1 MTLKVALVLQHASGY
16 GARAALGIRRFA
28 HGRPAWELRVWEPA
42 LDRGGEIARWRPQGI
57 VGHLGDRRLARRI
70 LDWRIPAVN
79 VSLRVDASPFPLV
92 TVDNR
97 AVGAAAARHLLELRP
112 SRTAVVG
119 GEAAPYA
126 RLREEG
132 FLQTLRRARVAV
144 EAVRGDATARWLKSI
159 RKPAALFACRDL
171 MGYQLARRCAEAGIL
186 VPGEV
191 AILAAENEEEAGL
204 LARPPLSTV
213 LIPAERVGFE
223 AAALLDRLM
232 RGGRPPAAPLLIPPP
247 PVIERESTGLGAG
260 KDASVTAAC
269 AFIARHARE
278 GIGVDHVA
286 DAVHTGRRTL
296 ERRFRAVM
304 GRTLGDVLRRTRAMP
319 IKRLLAETVLT
330 LEEIAERTGF
340 HSAQHLSEFFRDLEG
355 CSPGSFRRRNSP

>member
-1 MTLKVALVLQHASGY
+1 MTVRVALVLQHASGY

-42 LDRGGEIARWRPQGI
+42 LDHVAEIARWRPHGI
-57 VGHLGDRRLARRI
+57 VGHLGDRALARRVAR
-70 LDWRIPAVN
+70 WRLPAVN
-79 VSLRVDASPFPLV
+79 VSLRLDGSPFPLV

-97 AVGAAAARHLLELRP
+97 AVGAAAARQLLELKGR
-112 SRTAVVG
+112 RYAVTG

-126 RLREEG
+126 RMREEG
-132 FLQTLRRARVAV
+132 FLDALRRERAAGEALSG
-144 EAVRGDATARWLKSI
+144 EAVGRWLKSV

-171 MGYQLARRCAEAGIL
+171 LGYHLARRCSDAGLL

-223 AAALLDRLM
+223 AAALLDRLL
-232 RGGRPPAAPLLIPPP
+232 RGGRAPAAPILVQPPP
-247 PVIERESTGLGAG
+247 AIERESTGQGAG
-260 KDASVTAAC
+260 RDPSVSAAC
-269 AFIARHARE
+269 AFIARHARD
-278 GIGVDHVA
+278 GIGVDQVA
-286 DAVHTGRRTL
+286 AGVHTGRRTL

-304 GRTLGDVLRRTRAMP
+304 GRTLGEALRRTRAMP
-319 IKRLLAETVLT
+319 VKRLLAETRLT
-330 LEEIAERTGF
+330 LDEIAERTGF

-355 CSPGSFRRRNSP
+355 CSPGAYRRRYAP

>member
-42 LDRGGEIARWRPQGI
+42 LDPSGEIGRWRPEGI

-70 LDWRIPAVN
+70 LRWGIPAVN
-79 VSLRVDASPFPLV
+79 VSLRVDRSPFPLV

-97 AVGAAAARHLLELRP
+97 AVGAAAARHLLNVKG
-112 SRTAVVG
+112 SRYAVVG

-132 FLQTLRRARVAV
+132 FLETLRRARAQG
-144 EAVRGDATARWLKSI
+144 EALRADGTHRWLKSV
-159 RKPAALFACRDL
+159 RKPAALFACHDL
-171 MGYQLARRCAEAGIL
+171 LGYHLARRCAEAGFL

-191 AILAAENEEEAGL
+191 AILGAENEEEAGL
-204 LARPPLSTV
+204 LARPPLSMV

-232 RGGRPPAAPLLIPPP
+232 RGGRPPAAPHLLQPP
-247 PVIERESTGLGAG
+247 PVIERESTGRGSGA
-260 KDASVTAAC
+260 DPAVTAAC

-278 GIGVDHVA
+278 GIGVEQVA
-286 DAVHTGRRTL
+286 AGVHAGRRTL

-304 GRTLGDVLRRTRAMP
+304 GRTLGEALRRTRALP
-319 IKRLLAETVLT
+319 IKRLLAETRLT
-330 LEEIAERTGF
+330 LEEIADRTGF

-355 CSPGSFRRRNSP
+355 CSPGSFRRRHSP

>member
-1 MTLKVALVLQHASGY
+1 VALVLRHASGY

-42 LDRGGEIARWRPQGI
+42 LDSPAEIGRWRPQGI
-57 VGHLGDRRLARRI
+57 VGHLADSRLARRI
-70 LDWRIPAVN
+70 AQWRIPAVN
-79 VSLRVDASPFPLV
+79 VSLRVDRTPFPLV

-97 AVGAAAARHLLELRP
+97 AVGAAAARHLLELKGARY
-112 SRTAVVG
+112 AVVG

-132 FLQTLRRARVAV
+132 FREALRRARADSVSLRAD
-144 EAVRGDATARWLKSI
+144 RSSRWLASV
-159 RKPAALFACRDL
+159 RKPAAVFACHDL
-171 MGYQLARRCAEAGIL
+171 LGYHLARRCAEAAFL

-204 LARPPLSTV
+204 LARPPLSMV

-223 AAALLDRLM
+223 AAALLDRLL
-232 RGGRPPAAPLLIPPP
+232 RGGRRPAAPLLIPPP
-247 PVIERESTGLGAG
+247 PVIERESTGRGSGA
-260 KDASVTAAC
+260 DPWVRAAC
-269 AFIARHARE
+269 DFIARHACE
-278 GIGVDHVA
+278 GIGVEQVASELHV
-286 DAVHTGRRTL
+286 GRRTL

-304 GRTLGDVLRRTRAMP
+304 GRTLGEALRRTRALP
-319 IKRLLAETVLT
+319 VKRLLAETTLT

-340 HSAQHLSEFFRDLEG
+340 HSAQHVSEFFRDLEG
-355 CSPGSFRRRNSP
+355 CSPGSFRRRHTP